1 MNLNRRK
8 FWLDIGV
15 ALDKEDEEGQA
26 LNKFVEII
34 KSSKLN
40 LNYEYEKIIYK
51 YLSNKDDNYLKNL
64 SISAKELIFP
74 LREIY
79 FSSQEYDPLN
89 LDISKIKS
97 VFYEFFK
104 KEGYKIKL
112 KHFFSDK
119 NSKKLILLFD
129 LVDEK
134 QNSILDRHFAGNK
147 TKNKPSYFLVTF
159 TKNALFFKEESSI
172 IKKYL
177 RGKIIRSLS
186 NKLKIRF
193 KGSLGKIEIS
203 FKDFFNDLINKIP
216 LRQISFRNTDLPNS
230 RLDVISKKNIDEG
243 IKEAIER
250 LKNNKIINED
260 INDVDSFLLNTER
273 ILKVRIERKIKD
285 YYRTAI
291 EFVLDTGK
299 LTDLEEREL
308 FKTIIPSKIYV
319 NKDEKNINEDIKYLL
334 KKKSQLD
341 YYKKS
346 LLENEISILERKGI
360 LKLDN
365 GSYPPVASIDE
376 DNLYKEI
383 FNIFKGSNPRNLKN
397 LGTKKIEHIS
407 KLLRAFSLNVGG
419 ERIIAVYGNPRKNSA
434 QKFKEFYLT
443 NSKGKPPLFIVRDE
457 DMFTKYELKDDIFVM
472 VPDLLA
478 ECVFKKNKETFL
490 KNKVVEL
497 KTNYRKNNESFIKE
511 MIPKFEGWI
520 KDEKKDTQTKL
531 DFEKNLGH
539 LINYIFYSTFVIGGG
554 NIPDFITCVN
564 GERGVLFWDSKFWTG
579 NFTDDEEEKKKIKK
593 YILAG
598 LKEKTIKENG
608 GLKAHILTGHIK
620 DKDKLEE
627 YFKNLKLKSFKD
639 VQLKYVDFSFIK
651 EVLSYV
657 QSTDE
662 KKLIMVCFY
671 DKFLDFILN
680 GNKVCFYGDDAKDFL
695 DKISIPEKIDF
706 EAIKKEVE
714 IISKN
719 I

>member
-1 MNLNRRK
+1 MNSNRKK

-15 ALDKEDEEGQA
+15 ALVKDDEEGQA
-26 LNKFVEII
+26 LEKFVEII
-34 KSSKLN
+34 KSSKLS
-40 LNYEYEKIIYK
+40 LDYEYEKIIYK
-51 YLSNKDDNYLKNL
+51 YLSNKDDNYLRNL
-64 SISAKELIFP
+64 SISTKELIFP

-79 FSSQEYDPLN
+79 FSSKEYNPLS

-97 VFYEFFK
+97 VFYTFFK
-104 KEGYKIKL
+104 QEGYKIKL
-112 KHFFSDK
+112 KHFFSDNK
-119 NSKKLILLFD
+119 SKKLILLFD
-129 LVDEK
+129 LVSKRQDP
-134 QNSILDRHFAGNK
+134 ILDRHFSGNK

-172 IKKYL
+172 IKKHI
-177 RGKIIRSLS
+177 RGKIVESLS
-186 NKLKIRF
+186 DRLKIKF
-193 KGSLGKIEIS
+193 KGSLGKAEVS
-203 FKDFFNDLINKIP
+203 FKDLFNDIVNNLT
-216 LRQISFRNTDLPNS
+216 LRQLSLRNTDLPNS
-230 RLDVISKKNIDEG
+230 RLEVISKKNIEDG
-243 IKEAIER
+243 IKEAIDR

-260 INDVDSFLLNTER
+260 INDVDSFLLNTDR
-273 ILKVRIERKIKD
+273 ILKVKIERKIKD

-299 LTDLEEREL
+299 LTDSEEREL

-319 NKDEKNINEDIKYLL
+319 NKDEKDINEDLKYLL

-346 LLENEISILERKGI
+346 LLENEISVLEGRGI

-365 GSYPPVASIDE
+365 SSKPPVASINE

-397 LGTKKIEHIS
+397 LGTKKIENIS

-419 ERIIAVYGNPRKNSA
+419 EKIVAVYGNPRKNSA

-457 DMFTKYELKDDIFVM
+457 DMFTKYELKEDVFVI

-478 ECVFKKNKETFL
+478 ECVFKKNKEIFL
-490 KNKVVEL
+490 KDKIIEL

-511 MIPKFEGWI
+511 IIPKLEGWI

-608 GLKAHILTGHIK
+608 GLKAHILTGYIK
-620 DKDKLEE
+620 DKDKLED
-627 YFKNLKLKSFKD
+627 YFKSIKLKSFKD
-639 VQLKYVDFSFIK
+639 VQLKYVDFSFVK
-651 EVLSYV
+651 RVLSYV
-657 QSTDE
+657 QSTEE
-662 KKLIMVCFY
+662 KNLIMASFY
-671 DKFLDFILN
+671 DKFLNFILN
-680 GNKVCFYGDDAKDFL
+680 KDKNCFYEDDAESFLKD
-695 DKISIPEKIDF
+695 ISVPKKIDF

-714 IISKN
+714 VISKS